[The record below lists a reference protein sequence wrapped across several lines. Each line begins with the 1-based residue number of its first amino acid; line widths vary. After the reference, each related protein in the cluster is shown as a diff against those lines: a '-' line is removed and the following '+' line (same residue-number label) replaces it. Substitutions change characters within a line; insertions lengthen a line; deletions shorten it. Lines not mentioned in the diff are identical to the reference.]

1 MILSKVWPNASPHA
15 LPCLPSH
22 AKDALQPSRMP
33 DASTSTSGLHVT
45 DLRFAYP
52 GESGGGGFRL
62 HVPQLKLAG
71 GKALALAGP
80 SGAGKSTLVRLLT
93 GLLPPSAG
101 EIRLGDVALHTLGH
115 EQRRA
120 FRLAHIGLVFQDFA
134 LLDYLTV
141 KENILLPH
149 QFRGAVGSRP
159 VAAQLGNFKARDLA
173 TRLQISQYLDKRIS
187 QLSQGERQRAAVARA
202 LVHEPQFIFADEPT
216 ASLDPARGRIVVDL
230 LIEDVRQRGAC
241 LVMVTHDPNL
251 LPLFDQTV
259 RMEDFAVP
267 AIAATA

>member
-1 MILSKVWPNASPHA
+1 
-15 LPCLPSH
+15 
-22 AKDALQPSRMP
+22 MP
-33 DASTSTSGLHVT
+33 DAPASGLHVN

-52 GESGGGGFRL
+52 GESGGFRL
-62 HVPQLKLAG
+62 HVPRLDLEG

-101 EIRLGDVALHTLGH
+101 QIHLGASRLDALSH

-141 KENILLPH
+141 GENILLPH
-149 QFRGAVGSRP
+149 QFRGDAGT
-159 VAAQLGNFKARDLA
+159 AARKRAHDL
-173 TRLQISQYLDKRIS
+173 TGRLQISQYLDKRVS
-187 QLSQGERQRAAVARA
+187 QLSQGERQRVAVARA

-216 ASLDPARGRIVVDL
+216 ASLDPSRGRIVVDL

-251 LPLFDQTV
+251 LPFFDQTV
-259 RMEDFAVP
+259 RMEDFAAP
-267 AIAATA
+267 ASTS

>member
-1 MILSKVWPNASPHA
+1 
-15 LPCLPSH
+15 
-22 AKDALQPSRMP
+22 MP

-62 HVPQLKLAG
+62 WVPQLKLEG

-93 GLLPPSAG
+93 GLLAPSAG
-101 EIRLGDVALHTLGH
+101 EIRLGETALHMLGH

-120 FRLAHIGLVFQDFA
+120 FRLAQVGLVFQDFA

-141 KENILLPH
+141 MENILLPH
-149 QFRGAVGSRP
+149 QFRGAAGSRP
-159 VAAQLGNFKARDLA
+159 VAAQLGNFRAAARDRAESLA
-173 TRLQISQYLDKRIS
+173 QRLQIAQYLHKRVS
-187 QLSQGERQRAAVARA
+187 QLSQGERQRVAVARA

-259 RMEDFAVP
+259 RMEDFAP
-267 AIAATA
+267 AT